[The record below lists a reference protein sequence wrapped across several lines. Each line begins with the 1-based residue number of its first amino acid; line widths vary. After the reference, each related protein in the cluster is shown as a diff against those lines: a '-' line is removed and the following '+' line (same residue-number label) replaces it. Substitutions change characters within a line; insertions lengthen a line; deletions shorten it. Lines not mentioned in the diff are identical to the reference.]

1 MKQKNVISYVAIV
14 MQFELIIGEINM
26 GSGGY
31 TEKNQPNDKYKLP
44 IDGIAA
50 SGGDPSCLEGN
61 ALPAPAEGPPN
72 DGDNPS
78 MPTSV
83 PFGNKSK

>member
-1 MKQKNVISYVAIV
+1 
-14 MQFELIIGEINM
+14 M

-31 TEKNQPNDKYKLP
+31 TEHKQPEKGKLP
-44 IDGIAA
+44 IDGIAT
-50 SGGDPSCLEGN
+50 SGGDPEVLEGN
-61 ALPAPAEGPPN
+61 GLPAPAEGSPN